1 MSFLAVSLWGA
12 FMMAAIFYTQEA
24 RHPETGALVA
34 YLVFATIF
42 TTSAFVAFSGLCL
55 LVQAVEVTDS
65 LAHPA
70 AAVAFQLG
78 VFLPAFFI
86 ARWHLRRPPRR
97 AGLPRPADRPTRLR
111 STVM

>member
-34 YLVFATIF
+34 YLTFASIF
-42 TTSAFVAFSGLCL
+42 TATALVAFSFLSVL
-55 LVQAVEVTDS
+55 AQAVEVTES
-65 LAHPA
+65 LSHPA
-70 AAVAFQLG
+70 AVVAFQLG
-78 VFLPAFFI
+78 VFLPAFLI
-86 ARWHLRRPPRR
+86 ARWQLRRPPRR
-97 AGLPRPADRPTRLR
+97 AGLPRPTDRQTRLR